1 MKKIKKI
8 IKKLLRYTKDK
19 NIEELI
25 GYSKK
30 YNAIITIACKDYPF
44 NFEIQDM
51 LNNLDKIQWDK
62 LLKYFENGLSYL
74 KELEIFEEKII
85 LQNIER
91 ANEDNSLVV
100 ELKYKG
106 MSIHNPYYDESGIES
121 VEPFKY
127 YKKYYVYWLKRIEVL
142 YLESI

>member
-74 KELEIFEEKII
+74 KELEIFEEK
-85 LQNIER
+85 LF
-91 ANEDNSLVV
+91 
-100 ELKYKG
+100 
-106 MSIHNPYYDESGIES
+106 
-121 VEPFKY
+121 FK
-127 YKKYYVYWLKRIEVL
+127 I
-142 YLESI
+142 